1 MNDYDFSPLND
12 KEFEVL
18 CADLIGAA
26 NGVRFERFKAG
37 RDGGV
42 DGRYYTPAGTE
53 WILQAKHRPGS
64 SLSKIASLLRDTE
77 APNVAALKPA
87 RYILAVSHKLS
98 RLNKEQLASALGAGC
113 PVEVF
118 GREDL
123 NDLLARNPDIERRH
137 FKLWISSSTV
147 LQTLLNNAINGRS
160 DAMMK
165 DIIEKSRMF
174 ASTHNF
180 DWTVDKLNQLG
191 TVIITGQPGI
201 GKTTLAEQ
209 LILRYA
215 SEGYE
220 LLCISQF
227 IHEAEQAYEPDRLQ
241 LFYFDDFLGQ
251 NYLQALNGHEGSHI
265 VRFIKRVHRERAT
278 KKFVLTSRS
287 TILNQGRIRNDV
299 FEHNNIDRNE
309 MEIRLESLSSLDK
322 AHILYNHL
330 WHSGHAAEPLSDEI
344 SKPLE
349 AAQQE
354 NTGTCAAI
362 ALAKTDAELVLSLEH
377 IDQLYEGKRYW
388 QVINHPNFNPRI
400 IQFITDPQ
408 RIIDVPAAG
417 YWKYVRDSLSN
428 PAKIWA
434 HPFDAQLDDF
444 GRFMVLLVA
453 FSDRTILEAELLA
466 AYAAGIAMPGNAS
479 FSGRRD
485 YSVTIRHVS
494 NSLLTRIVLQDKAI
508 FKLFNP
514 SLGDFLISRYAT
526 SLNSIEL
533 VFKSLRSLSALVVLL
548 NMAKNGLIDQSSKSR
563 LLMSLLEHEESL
575 QFNGSQPEYL
585 AKLYLEATIANPGL
599 SVIRIHSSCE
609 ANIARLKNVIQ
620 AILTAPA
627 VSPCL
632 SCLRLTQWAVSL
644 SIVTLSEL
652 LAFTMKTINFGIGS
666 EELPILGDLVATLEA
681 NDIDTASEPFTS
693 FAHTYICDALDDMFE
708 DDHVFANSESS
719 WDARRQLERMIT
731 EKFNSWQIEP
741 SDAMIDEIVD
751 AFDISERMRHY
762 FRAEDHRYISP
773 QTAQNRSDAI
783 NVDDLFS
790 RDR

>member
-53 WILQAKHRPGS
+53 WILQAKHRPGT
-64 SLSKIASLLRDTE
+64 SLAQIATLLRDTE

-87 RYILAVSHKLS
+87 RYILVVSHKLS
-98 RLNKEQLASALGAGC
+98 RLNKEQLASALAAAC
-113 PVEVF
+113 PVEVL

-147 LQTLLNNAINGRS
+147 LQSLLNNAINGRS

-165 DIIEKSRMF
+165 DIIEKSRTF
-174 ASTHNF
+174 ASTRNF
-180 DWTVDKLNQLG
+180 DWAVDKLNQLG

-227 IHEAEQAYEPDRLQ
+227 IHEAEQAYISDKLQ

-265 VRFIKRVHRERAT
+265 VRFIKRVHRDRAT

-287 TILNQGRIRNDV
+287 TILNQGRILNDV

-322 AHILYNHL
+322 AHILYNHI
-330 WHSGHAAEPLSDEI
+330 WHSGHLLKRSPCETSEPMDSIGQDNLGACEDIGQAKADEE
-344 SKPLE
+344 P
-349 AAQQE
+349 
-354 NTGTCAAI
+354 
-362 ALAKTDAELVLSLEH
+362 VLSQEH
-377 IDQLYEGKRYW
+377 IDQFYEGKRYW

-408 RIIDVPAAG
+408 RIVDVPAAE
-417 YWKYVRDSLSN
+417 YWKYVKGSLNN

-453 FSDRTILEAELLA
+453 FSDRTILEAELAA
-466 AYAAGIAMPGNAS
+466 AYAAGIAMPGHAS
-479 FSGRRD
+479 FSGKRD

-494 NSLLTRIVLQDKAI
+494 NSLLTRIVLQDKALY
-508 FKLFNP
+508 KLFNP

-526 SLNSIEL
+526 SLSSIEL
-533 VFKSLRSLSALVVLL
+533 VFKSLRSLSALIVLL
-548 NMAKNGLIDQSSKSR
+548 DMAKNGLIDQSSKSR
-563 LLMSLLEHEESL
+563 LLISLLEHEEAL
-575 QFNGSQPEYL
+575 QFNASQPEYL
-585 AKLYLEATIANPGL
+585 AKLYLEATVANPGF
-599 SVIRIHSSCE
+599 SVIRIHPSCE
-609 ANIARLKNVIQ
+609 ANIARLKKVIQ
-620 AILTAPA
+620 VILTAPA
-627 VSPCL
+627 VRPYGS
-632 SCLRLTQWAVSL
+632 SLRLIQRAASL
-644 SIVTLSEL
+644 ELVTLSEL
-652 LAFTMKTINFGIGS
+652 LAFTLKTIHFGIGS
-666 EELPILGDLVATLEA
+666 EELPILGDLVAALEV
-681 NDIDTASEPFTS
+681 NEIKTASEPFATL
-693 FAHTYICDALDDMFE
+693 AHNFICDAIDDMFE
-708 DDHVFANSESS
+708 DDHVFSNGDDS
-719 WDARRQLERMIT
+719 WEARRQLERMIT
-731 EKFNSWQIEP
+731 DKFNSWQIEP

-773 QTAQNRSDAI
+773 QAAQNRSDAM

>member
-18 CADLIGAA
+18 CADLIGAS

-64 SLSKIASLLRDTE
+64 SLTKIATLLRDTE

-98 RLNKEQLASALGAGC
+98 RLNKEQLASALGAAC

-137 FKLWISSSTV
+137 FKLWMSSSTV
-147 LQTLLNNAINGRS
+147 LQALLNNAINGRS

-165 DIIEKSRMF
+165 DIIEKSRTF
-174 ASTHNF
+174 ASTRNF
-180 DWTVDKLNQLG
+180 DWAVDKLNQLG

-227 IHEAEQAYEPDRLQ
+227 IHEAEQAYEPDKLQ

-251 NYLQALNGHEGSHI
+251 NYLQVLNGYESSHI
-265 VRFIKRVHRERAT
+265 VKFIKRIHRDRAT

-287 TILNQGRIRNDV
+287 TILNQGRILNDV

-322 AHILYNHL
+322 AHILYNHI
-330 WHSGHAAEPLSDEI
+330 WHSGHAAERLPSEI
-344 SKPLE
+344 PEPLE

-354 NTGTCAAI
+354 NSGTCAAI
-362 ALAKTDAELVLSLEH
+362 ALAKTDGELVLSRDH
-377 IDQLYEGKRYW
+377 IDQFYEGKRYW
-388 QVINHPNFNPRI
+388 HVINHPNFNPRI

-408 RIIDVPAAG
+408 RIIDVPATE

-453 FSDRTILEAELLA
+453 FSGKTILEPELA
-466 AYAAGIAMPGNAS
+466 TAYAAGIAMPGHAN
-479 FSGRRD
+479 FSGKRD

-494 NSLLTRIVLQDKAI
+494 NSLLTRIVLQDKALY
-508 FKLFNP
+508 KLFNP

-526 SLNSIEL
+526 SLSSIEL
-533 VFKSLRSLSALVVLL
+533 VFKSLRSLSALIVLL
-548 NMAKNGLIDQSSKSR
+548 DMAKNRLIDQSSKSR
-563 LLMSLLEHEESL
+563 LLMSLLEHEKSL

-585 AKLYLEATIANPGL
+585 AKLYLEATIANPGF
-599 SVIRIHSSCE
+599 SVIRIHPACE

-620 AILTAPA
+620 VILTAPA
-627 VSPCL
+627 VSPYVCCL
-632 SCLRLTQWAVSL
+632 LLIQRA
-644 SIVTLSEL
+644 VTLSLVSMTEL
-652 LAFTMKTINFGIGS
+652 LAFTLKTIHFGIGS
-666 EELPILGDLVATLEA
+666 EELPILGDLVATLEV
-681 NDIDTASEPFTS
+681 NDIDTASEPFTTL
-693 FAHTYICDALDDMFE
+693 AHNYVCDALDDMFE
-708 DDHVFANSESS
+708 EDHVFANSDSS

-731 EKFNSWQIEP
+731 EKFNSWHIEP

-762 FRAEDHRYISP
+762 FREENHRYISP
-773 QTAQNRSDAI
+773 KAAQNRLDAI